1 MLNLRRLEHL
11 AVISEEK
18 SFLKAAQRL
27 NLTQPALTRSIQT
40 LEESLG
46 LQLLNRAH
54 EGVSLTDAGQRI
66 LPRALQIL
74 GDAESLKREAQQ
86 LVGVDSG
93 HVNFGVGVFPAEAFL
108 TRLLIEQVREK
119 PGLTVDVDIGN
130 WQRLR
135 GKLQRNELDFVV
147 ALTHSLPPPADFEVR
162 PLPPQRFGFFVRQ
175 SHPLLALGGL
185 AQRHA
190 LRQYK
195 LIGPVLP
202 LQARLALQE
211 IYELPHHEELPV
223 GLSCDSVAVLQS
235 VMLSSDCVLF
245 ATHEAMASALPCAVS
260 AAQGVALPHVQYAA
274 AQALATSVIHAQG
287 RVLSPAAL
295 WLIGKI
301 EQVLASAGPEMNA
314 SVLAA
319 EPPGLNLR

>member
-11 AVISEEK
+11 TVIAEEK

-93 HVNFGVGVFPAEAFL
+93 HVNFGVGVLPAEAFL

-147 ALTHSLPPPADFEVR
+147 ALTHSLPPPADFAVR

-175 SHPLLALGGL
+175 SHPLLTLDAL
-185 AQRHA
+185 AQRQA

-211 IYELPHHEELPV
+211 IYILPHHEELPV

-260 AAQGVALPHVQYAA
+260 TAQGVALPHVQYAA

-301 EQVLASAGPEMNA
+301 EQVLASTGPDVNA

>member
-1 MLNLRRLEHL
+1 
-11 AVISEEK
+11 
-18 SFLKAAQRL
+18 
-27 NLTQPALTRSIQT
+27 
-40 LEESLG
+40 
-46 LQLLNRAH
+46 
-54 EGVSLTDAGQRI
+54 
-66 LPRALQIL
+66 
-74 GDAESLKREAQQ
+74 
-86 LVGVDSG
+86 
-93 HVNFGVGVFPAEAFL
+93 
-108 TRLLIEQVREK
+108 
-119 PGLTVDVDIGN
+119 
-130 WQRLR
+130 
-135 GKLQRNELDFVV
+135 LQRNELDFVV

-301 EQVLASAGPEMNA
+301 EHVLASTGHEVNA
-314 SVLAA
+314 SVLAT
-319 EPPGLNLR
+319 ERPGLDLS